1 MAVPKCI
8 LLVLLATTAV
18 LAFPAEEAPSPQENT
33 ASDDYMDKAYRFI
46 QQCGSKDFVH
56 CLKMRALTYVDG
68 ALRTQGDV
76 SVTDGV
82 TLVRS
87 ANDEGG
93 RAAYGRALTEEEL
106 EASLPRG
113 EEERDATVETL
124 LVDRV
129 ARFLKTHTLQ
139 LKFPESSISELR
151 KSVEEGR
158 KKKKKI
164 LLPLL
169 IALKLKAAALIP
181 LALGALAL
189 LALKA
194 LIVGKLALLISAL
207 IGLQKLLAS
216 QQSSKTYEVVAHP
229 HYSHSYGGDHHDHYA
244 RALEGAETSATVDA
258 HQLAYG
264 AYSPDATK
272 EA

>member
-1 MAVPKCI
+1 MAVPKCF
-8 LLVLLATTAV
+8 LLVLFAFAV
-18 LAFPAEEAPSPQENT
+18 SSAFPAEEAPSPAQNSAIAEG
-33 ASDDYMDKAYRFI
+33 DYVDKAYRFV
-46 QQCGSKDFVH
+46 QQCGSKDFLY
-56 CLKMRALTYVDG
+56 CLKMRALTFVDG
-68 ALRTQGDV
+68 ALRAPGDM
-76 SVTDGV
+76 SLSEGV

-87 ANDEGG
+87 GADEGG

-113 EEERDATVETL
+113 QDERDSTVESL

-129 ARFLKTHTLQ
+129 ARFLKSHTLQ
-139 LKFPESSISELR
+139 LKFPDSSISELR
-151 KSVEEGR
+151 QSVEEGR

-216 QQSSKTYEVVAHP
+216 QQSTKTYEVVAHP

-244 RALEGAETSATVDA
+244 RALETAKEGAHDM
-258 HQLAYG
+258 AYA
-264 AYSPDATK
+264 AYSPDAK
-272 EA
+272 KDA